1 MPAKS
6 PRACTFR
13 SEAAVTRSTIAHVP
27 GTPLALAVLGRGVV
41 DPAQPLL
48 RADDEAVLRGR
59 GAFETMRVYAG
70 VPFRVDLH
78 LRRLGE
84 SARVLEL
91 PPPDLAALERL
102 VAEALGSLDRPDAV
116 LRVVWTPG
124 AGGDGSIGFVLV
136 TPLPGGFDE
145 MRARGIE
152 LASLQLAIGAATRS
166 EAPWLLPGVKS
177 TSYAV
182 NMAAQAEARRRG
194 ADDALF
200 LSLEGIALEC
210 PTSNI
215 WFVEG
220 DIVHTPGLDLGI
232 LAGVTRDTLLAAAAE
247 TRLDVEEG
255 AYPRERLAAAAEVF
269 TSSSV
274 REVMPVVRMDGAA
287 VGDGRPGPVAA
298 AMQAA
303 LRRASSA

>member
-1 MPAKS
+1 MAPA
-6 PRACTFR
+6 
-13 SEAAVTRSTIAHVP
+13 
-27 GTPLALAVLGRGVV
+27 PLALAVLGRGVV
-41 DPAQPLL
+41 DPATPLL

-59 GAFETMRVYAG
+59 AAFETLRVYAG

-78 LRRLGE
+78 LRRLAE

-91 PPPDLAALERL
+91 PPPDTAALAEL
-102 VAEALGSLDRPDAV
+102 VAEALGSLGRPDAV
-116 LRVVWTPG
+116 MRVVWTPG
-124 AGGDGSIGFVLV
+124 SGDGGSIGFVLV
-136 TPLPGGFDE
+136 TPVPAGFDE
-145 MRARGIE
+145 MRARGIA

-166 EAPWLLPGVKS
+166 RSPWLLPGVKS

-200 LSLEGIALEC
+200 LSLEDIALEC
-210 PTSNI
+210 PTSNV

-220 DIVHTPGLDLGI
+220 GVLHTPALDLGI
-232 LAGVTRDTLLAAAAE
+232 LAGVTRETLLAAARDAGIH
-247 TRLDVEEG
+247 VEEG
-255 AYPRERLAAAAEVF
+255 EYPRDRLAAAGEAF

-274 REVMPVVRMDGAA
+274 REVMPVVRLDGAQ

-298 AMQAA
+298 QMQAA
-303 LRRASSA
+303 LRAAVAPPGPGAGR